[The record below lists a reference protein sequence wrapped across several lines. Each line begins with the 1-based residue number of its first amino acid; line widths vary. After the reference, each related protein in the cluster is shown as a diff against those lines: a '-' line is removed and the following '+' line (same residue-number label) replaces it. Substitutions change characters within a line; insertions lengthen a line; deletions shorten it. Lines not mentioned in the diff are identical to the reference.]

1 MTKFR
6 LFIEGVE
13 VDLFKDEIV
22 TVNSSVA
29 NVQDISKV
37 FSDFSQS
44 FLVPATPRNNRIFQH
59 WYESD
64 VNPTVDHNLRRDAFI
79 EIEMQP
85 FRTGK
90 IQLNEAVIKDGQ
102 VVSYSVNFFGD
113 LVSLKDRFG
122 ELTLKDLDYSN
133 ITHTYSGTQVYNR
146 VTDGTTSYDVR
157 YPLIAP
163 RRLWTFG
170 DSSVNDIT
178 TNSGSV
184 KWDELFPAVRV
195 SKIFDIIE
203 TQFGVTFNSSFFSL
217 SRWTDL
223 YIRFQNTDKFVF
235 MGESLIA
242 DVSSNS
248 LVGTWTPTPTFNT
261 TTNEITIPYQP
272 LSTSTFT
279 TSIET
284 LNVDSVT
291 IAIYCDVYLNDVFF
305 GTVFCLNNAVSI
317 GVDLP
322 NNVGNDVN
330 VKFYFRAT
338 EVETFDYEIKIL
350 QGAKEIIID
359 GSITTNVKVNLSL
372 MANKMKIYDFMSG
385 VFKALNLV
393 CEGVDET
400 TFNIEPLQDWYSLG
414 SEKDLTKYVIN
425 SNGVKRLP
433 LYKQIEFKY
442 KESKCFLNKNFINL
456 FNREYGSLDYAF
468 IYDGSDFKIDLP
480 FENLQFSELET
491 SNLFCSFLLD
501 EQFTA
506 YVPEPILLYLGGEE
520 TATQFKFFDG
530 TNYLNVTDYALFS
543 QNNTTGFSLNFGNEF
558 DIVTQETEPNSLYNT
573 YYANHLGNL
582 YDLQQR
588 LFSFTAYL
596 PTGVL
601 SALKLNDKIIIKD
614 KRYLIND
621 ISSTLNNGEVKMNLI
636 LDLVTIPMSCDC
648 IRVTY
653 TLVGGEPITVE
664 VESSG
669 IANGKNYYLL
679 TINSIN
685 YVIGWNLAGYWRFL
699 ILSSTGQATLS
710 EDTPCPFGT
719 FTIEEGS
726 IFEAF
731 SVTNC

>member
-322 NNVGNDVN
+322 NNV
-330 VKFYFRAT
+330 
-338 EVETFDYEIKIL
+338 
-350 QGAKEIIID
+350 
-359 GSITTNVKVNLSL
+359 
-372 MANKMKIYDFMSG
+372 
-385 VFKALNLV
+385 
-393 CEGVDET
+393 
-400 TFNIEPLQDWYSLG
+400 
-414 SEKDLTKYVIN
+414 LT
-425 SNGVKRLP
+425 
-433 LYKQIEFKY
+433 
-442 KESKCFLNKNFINL
+442 
-456 FNREYGSLDYAF
+456 
-468 IYDGSDFKIDLP
+468 
-480 FENLQFSELET
+480 
-491 SNLFCSFLLD
+491 
-501 EQFTA
+501 
-506 YVPEPILLYLGGEE
+506 
-520 TATQFKFFDG
+520 
-530 TNYLNVTDYALFS
+530 
-543 QNNTTGFSLNFGNEF
+543 
-558 DIVTQETEPNSLYNT
+558 
-573 YYANHLGNL
+573 
-582 YDLQQR
+582 
-588 LFSFTAYL
+588 
-596 PTGVL
+596 
-601 SALKLNDKIIIKD
+601 
-614 KRYLIND
+614 
-621 ISSTLNNGEVKMNLI
+621 
-636 LDLVTIPMSCDC
+636 
-648 IRVTY
+648 
-653 TLVGGEPITVE
+653 
-664 VESSG
+664 
-669 IANGKNYYLL
+669 
-679 TINSIN
+679 
-685 YVIGWNLAGYWRFL
+685 
-699 ILSSTGQATLS
+699 
-710 EDTPCPFGT
+710 
-719 FTIEEGS
+719 
-726 IFEAF
+726 
-731 SVTNC
+731 

>member
-64 VNPTVDHNLRRDAFI
+64 VVPTIDQNLRRDAFI

-90 IQLNEAVIKDGQ
+90 IQMNEAVIKDGQ
-102 VVSYSVNFFGD
+102 VVSYSVNFFGA

-122 ELTLKDLDYSN
+122 ELTLKDLDYSSVA
-133 ITHTYSGTQVYNR
+133 HTYSGTQIYNR

-203 TQFGVTFNSSFFSL
+203 TQFGVTFNSSFFS
-217 SRWTDL
+217 SARWTDL

-385 VFKALNLV
+385 VFRAFNLV

-468 IYDGSDFKIDLP
+468 NYDGSDFKIDLP

-520 TATQFKFFDG
+520 TATQFKFYDG
-530 TNYLNVTDYALFS
+530 TNYLNVTDYALFN
-543 QNNTTGFSLNFGNEF
+543 QTNTTGFSLNFGNEF

-596 PTGVL
+596 PTGIL
-601 SALKLNDKIIIKD
+601 SALKMNDKIIIKD

-636 LDLVTIPMSCDC
+636 RELIPIEMSCDC
-648 IRVTY
+648 IEITY
-653 TLVGGEPITVE
+653 TLVGGAPV
-664 VESSG
+664 
-669 IANGKNYYLL
+669 
-679 TINSIN
+679 TIQVFEI
-685 YVIGWNLAGYWRFL
+685 
-699 ILSSTGQATLS
+699 S
-710 EDTPCPFGT
+710 EDTYEFFIGVDEFRLGFDTENEQWTLELDGNLEAVLDLDTSCPFGT
-719 FTIEEGS
+719 FEIEEGS
-726 IFEAF
+726 VFEAF
-731 SVTNC
+731 EITNC

>member
-13 VDLFKDEIV
+13 VDLFKDEVV

-44 FLVPATPRNNRIFQH
+44 FLVPATPRNNQIFQH

-64 VNPTVDHNLRRDAFI
+64 VVPTIDQNLRRDAFI
-79 EIEMQP
+79 EVEMQP

-90 IQLNEAVIKDGQ
+90 IQMNEAVIKDGQ
-102 VVSYSVNFFGD
+102 VVSYSVNFFGA

-122 ELTLKDLDYSN
+122 EFTLKDLDYSSV
-133 ITHTYSGTQVYNR
+133 THTYSGTEVYNR

-195 SKIFDIIE
+195 SKIFEIIE
-203 TQFGVTFNSSFFSL
+203 SQFGITFNSSFFS
-217 SRWTDL
+217 SARWTDL

-261 TTNEITIPYQP
+261 TINEITIPFQP

-338 EVETFDYEIKIL
+338 EIETFDYEIKIL

-385 VFKALNLV
+385 VFKAFNLV
-393 CEGVDET
+393 CEGIDET

-414 SEKDLTKYVIN
+414 SDKDLTKYVIN
-425 SNGVKRLP
+425 SNGIKRLP
-433 LYKQIEFKY
+433 LFKQIEFKY

-456 FNREYGSLDYAF
+456 FNREYGSLDYDF
-468 IYDGSDFKIDLP
+468 IYDGSEFKIDLP
-480 FENLQFSELET
+480 FENLQFSEFT
-491 SNLFCSFLLD
+491 GTNLFASFLLD
-501 EQFTA
+501 EQFTP
-506 YVPEPILLYLGGEE
+506 YVPEPILLYLGGEL
-520 TATQFKFFDG
+520 TATQFKFYDG
-530 TNYLNVTDYALFS
+530 TNYLNVTDYALFN
-543 QNNTTGFSLNFGNEF
+543 QTNTTGFSLNFGNEF

-596 PTGVL
+596 PTGIL
-601 SALKLNDKIIIKD
+601 SALKMNDKVIIKD

-636 LDLVTIPMSCDC
+636 RELIPIEMSCDC
-648 IRVTY
+648 IEITY
-653 TLVGGEPITVE
+653 TLVGGEPV
-664 VESSG
+664 
-669 IANGKNYYLL
+669 
-679 TINSIN
+679 TIQVFETGEDL
-685 YVIGWNLAGYWRFL
+685 YEFFIGEDEFRLGFDTENEQWTLDFDGNL
-699 ILSSTGQATLS
+699 QAVLDLNTS
-710 EDTPCPFGT
+710 CPFGT

-726 IFEAF
+726 VFEAF
-731 SVTNC
+731 EITNC